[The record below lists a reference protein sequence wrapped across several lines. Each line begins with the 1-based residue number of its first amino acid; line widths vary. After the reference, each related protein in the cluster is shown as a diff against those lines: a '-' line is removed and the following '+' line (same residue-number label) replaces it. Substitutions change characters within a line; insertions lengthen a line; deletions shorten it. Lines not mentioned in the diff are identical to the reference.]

1 MTDRQRKMIEAYLP
15 GEPDPTLEFGEYF
28 MLDSADRVIR
38 VRATEMAYYGR
49 SDEEI
54 RRPVRPNGTGVFNA
68 PGGVTG
74 MDGWV
79 FMSFLYDNK
88 EDCKHNTHAWYHDWE
103 NLRLL
108 QQEERAAR

>member
-1 MTDRQRKMIEAYLP
+1 MTDRQRQMIEGYIP
-15 GEPDPTLEFGEYF
+15 GEPDPTLEWGEYY

-38 VRATEMAYYGR
+38 VRATDISWSNDGQ
-49 SDEEI
+49 EI
-54 RRPVRPNGTGVFNA
+54 RRPIRPNGTGVFNA

-103 NLRLL
+103 DLRLL
-108 QQEERAAR
+108 QQKERASR